1 MVIVWLF
8 TLNSSIID
16 NVLPWLINLIVLQ
29 AVCCTDGKHCCP
41 GGTTCDVSSGK
52 CNRGDLTVVDW
63 IEKVPAIITDVICP
77 DGQSKC
83 QTGQTCCKMATGDY
97 GCCPI
102 PKVRLMPLFNYLS
115 FIILF
120 LRLMIWKSVVRAPD
134 NFQVQRLI
142 TPYFWKWWVFA
153 YFLCTVVLSTSEK
166 IAYMYMFK
174 IMFDTSVIQ

>member
-41 GGTTCDVSSGK
+41 EGTTCDVSSGK
-52 CNRGDLTVVDW
+52 CNHGDLAVVDW

-83 QTGQTCCKMATGDY
+83 QTGQTCCKLATGDY

-102 PKVRLMPLFNYLS
+102 PKVRNETDWTLIKPV
-115 FIILF
+115 
-120 LRLMIWKSVVRAPD
+120 LRGHDWVKE
-134 NFQVQRLI
+134 
-142 TPYFWKWWVFA
+142 KWPHKTGDLLKKVPIHMKFSM
-153 YFLCTVVLSTSEK
+153 TGKEK
-166 IAYMYMFK
+166 KLLYK
-174 IMFDTSVIQ
+174 